1 MFAVVKTGGK
11 QYRVAENQIMIVE
24 KILGESGAAHTF
36 EEVLLLEDGAKITV
50 GAPRVEGAKVV
61 ASIVE
66 QTKGDKVIIFK
77 KVRRHT
83 YRRKKGHRQELTV
96 LRVQQIAKP
105 GEAIRPIE
113 VRAVKAKTAPGT
125 VTAEA
130 KTETKAAAPKKA
142 AAKPT
147 TAAKKPVVEAASK
160 E

>member
-11 QYRVAENQIMIVE
+11 QYRVAENQIMIIE
-24 KILGESGAAHTF
+24 KIAGESGGAHTF
-36 EEVLLLEDGAKITV
+36 DDVLLLEDGAKVTV

-77 KVRRHT
+77 KTRRHT
-83 YRRKKGHRQELTV
+83 YRRTKGHRQQLTV

-105 GEAIRPIE
+105 GDAIRPIE
-113 VRAVKAKTAPGT
+113 AKAKKAPAAA
-125 VTAEA
+125 VTAEKSEA
-130 KTETKAAAPKKA
+130 QLKA
-142 AAKPT
+142 AAKASTKPA
-147 TAAKKPVVEAASK
+147 AAKKPAAKAKSK

>member
-24 KILGESGAAHTF
+24 KILGESGSAHTF
-36 EEVLLLEDGAKITV
+36 EDVLLLEDGAKISV

-96 LRVQQIAKP
+96 LRVQQIAAP
-105 GEAIRPIE
+105 GDAIRPIE
-113 VRAVKAKTAPGT
+113 VRAVKAKQVSTEG
-125 VTAEA
+125 
-130 KTETKAAAPKKA
+130 KTETKAEAPQKA
-142 AAKPT
+142 AAKSA
-147 TAAKKPVVEAASK
+147 TAAKKPAAKATSK

>member
-11 QYRVAENQIMIVE
+11 QYRVAENQIMIIE
-24 KILGESGAAHTF
+24 KIVGESGGAHTF
-36 EEVLLLEDGAKITV
+36 DDVLLLEDGAKVTV

-77 KVRRHT
+77 KTRRHT
-83 YRRKKGHRQELTV
+83 YRRTKGHRQQLTV

-105 GEAIRPIE
+105 GDAIRPIE
-113 VRAVKAKTAPGT
+113 AKAKKAPAAAVTTA
-125 VTAEA
+125 AKSEA
-130 KTETKAAAPKKA
+130 KPKA
-142 AAKPT
+142 AAKASTKPA
-147 TAAKKPVVEAASK
+147 AAKKPAAKAKSK